1 VVIDHVVKISRNWQL
16 SKVSRIPFKYLHL
29 VRTIQMH
36 LFQQQVYR
44 VFVKASATLLKR
56 CETFNMHCLDRVCL

>member
-29 VRTIQMH
+29 VRTIQMY

-56 CETFNMHCLDRVCL
+56 